1 MTFQNDVST
10 FVVIEKEADAGA
22 GAGTLTFKSG
32 SASALTATQDAWLKV
47 TLTDGTVYKI
57 PAFSDDV
64 TP

>member
-22 GAGTLTFKSG
+22 RAGTLTFKSG
-32 SASALTATQDAWLKV
+32 SASPLTATQDAWLKV